1 MKGFY
6 TKQEAASILGVS
18 VRQINNYFN
27 EDKLTRVYQ
36 GKRAWVPKK
45 EVEEMYA
52 RATRGPRIKSQDVF
66 DLQDRVEKLER
77 EVGVLKLGLGFGS
90 KRNKKSTTDLVILR
104 QRALDDLSKKK
115 WGVRRIS
122 EVADLLMTMQE
133 EEISDLLEN
142 SGATAWVPL
151 CDLSHRMLL
160 FLEGSPEYPD
170 KGLDV
175 LHTRLMRARD
185 RFYGLIYASTQSSTG
200 LAANKARKAY
210 DALQV
215 SINTIEDHVLKY
227 LTC

>member
-45 EVEEMYA
+45 EVDELYA
-52 RATRGPRIKSQDVF
+52 RVTRGPRISKEDVF
-66 DLQDRVEKLER
+66 DLQDRVVKLER

-90 KRNKKSTTDLVILR
+90 KRARKSSTDLMVLR
-104 QRALDDLSKKK
+104 QRAMDDLSKKSWNIK
-115 WGVRRIS
+115 RMS
-122 EVADLLMTMQE
+122 EVADLLMTLQD
-133 EEISDLLEN
+133 EEIAELLQSYG
-142 SGATAWVPL
+142 SGAWVPL

-160 FLEGSPEYPD
+160 CIEGHKEYPG

-175 LHTRLMRARD
+175 LHTRMMRARD
-185 RFYGLIYASTQSSTG
+185 RFFGLIYASTRSNT
-200 LAANKARKAY
+200 AIPPDKARRAY
-210 DALQV
+210 EALQV
-215 SINTIEDHVLKY
+215 SMNTIEDHIIKY
-227 LTC
+227 LTA